1 LTLRTVNQKSKSLSL
16 PSFSLLSLLGLLLSC
31 SKREPEPS
39 GRSANDLAKT
49 TNSQGAPSP
58 GAEPRITQCDSPP
71 ESETKGKVRFA
82 GLGDYGNSGPQEAAV
97 AKLIKSWSPTFIV
110 TTGDN
115 NYPAGARET
124 IDANIGQYYQEFIC
138 PYQGRF
144 GRGATVNRFFPTLGN
159 HDWYTAQAR
168 AYLDYFKLPGNER
181 YYDVTWGPIQLFMLD
196 ADPQEPDGVTSDSK
210 QAAWLKQR
218 LAASKARWKIVAMHH
233 PPFSSGPHTSTEY
246 MQWPYK
252 AWGASLVLAG
262 HDHHYERILVEG
274 LPYLVVGLGGAS
286 LYPLSAG
293 VPGSAFR
300 YNQAFGAGLVDADD
314 ETLDFRFETTRGEVI
329 DRLHLPLK

>member
-1 LTLRTVNQKSKSLSL
+1 MRAVGCDVRNVNSKSL
-16 PSFSLLSLLGLLLSC
+16 PIALLLVALAC

-39 GRSANDLAKT
+39 GRSASDLARGANDASKQRAGAT
-49 TNSQGAPSP
+49 LPGPRVTDCQG
-58 GAEPRITQCDSPP
+58 PP
-71 ESETKGKVRFA
+71 ESETKGKIRFA
-82 GLGDYGNSGPQEAAV
+82 VLGDYGNAGPQEAAV
-97 AKLIKSWSPTFIV
+97 AKLVKSWSPMFVV

-115 NYPAGARET
+115 NYPAGGADT

-138 PYQGRF
+138 PYQGSF
-144 GRGATVNRFFPTLGN
+144 GPGATVNRFFPSLGN

-181 YYDVTWGPIQLFMLD
+181 YYDVTWGSAQLFFLD
-196 ADPQEPDGVTSDSK
+196 ADPQEPDGVTQDSK
-210 QAAWLKQR
+210 QAAWLKER
-218 LAASKARWKIVAMHH
+218 LAASKARWKIVVMHH
-233 PPFSSGPHTSTEY
+233 PPYSSGPHASTSY

-262 HDHHYERILVEG
+262 HDHDYERILVQG

-300 YNQAFGAGLVDADD
+300 YNQGFGAGVIEADD
-314 ETLDFRFETTRGEVI
+314 ETLDFRFETVRGEVL